1 MGIMSL
7 IVRSFKPV
15 ALLEVFNTAQHS
27 EAHEDRA

>member
-15 ALLEVFNTAQHS
+15 ALLEVFTNLPQN
-27 EAHEDRA
+27 EAHEHRA